1 MQQNSVEEGIYS
13 HPLVEGYQLPYLP
26 FNKILW
32 RLTSKKVDLIWYK
45 IWNESDKTCFLNND
59 QLIVIRYTEFNKC
72 LFHFRRFN
80 LVFFNWLTLILGIQ
94 SYELLGW
101 FRIILKCKLKTKVTW
116 IRSKNS
122 FDECISSCTAFI
134 ILKAFAFYNS
144 IFNDITEWS
153 FLVNICFTF
162 RLNQAS

>member
-26 FNKILW
+26 FHQILW
-32 RLTSKKVDLIWYK
+32 CLTSKLEGLIWYK
-45 IWNESDKTCFLNND
+45 ICNESNKTYFLNDD
-59 QLIVIRYTEFNKC
+59 QLIVICYTEFNKC

-116 IRSKNS
+116 IRSKNP

-134 ILKAFAFYNS
+134 ILKTFAIYNS
-144 IFNDITEWS
+144 SFNDISE
-153 FLVNICFTF
+153 
-162 RLNQAS
+162 